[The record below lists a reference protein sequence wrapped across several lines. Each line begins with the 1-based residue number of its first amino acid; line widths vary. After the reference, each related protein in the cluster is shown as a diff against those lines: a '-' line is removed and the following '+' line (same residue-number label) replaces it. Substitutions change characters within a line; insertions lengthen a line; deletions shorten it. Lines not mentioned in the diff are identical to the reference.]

1 MAISKNMLLNG
12 ITGSIS
18 KQIVL
23 RNYRGKIVVSAYP
36 NMDGVKFTD
45 KQLKRQKL
53 MAQATAES
61 KLVMNDEQ
69 LRNAALIR
77 LNVPRNRLFNAL
89 IKDFFAKQREKEL
102 SLSRQQA

>member
-1 MAISKNMLLNG
+1 MTISKNMLLNG
-12 ITGSIS
+12 ITGSIN

-45 KQLKRQKL
+45 KQLQRQHL

-61 KLVMNDEQ
+61 KLIMNDEQ

-89 IKDFFAKQREKEL
+89 VRDFFAKQREEQL
-102 SLSRQQA
+102 SLNREKS